1 MFQLHMNRYRELSR
15 IGPEVN
21 STISSW
27 YRRNFI
33 KDGKKDKEIRFPMCS
48 KNTIFTTLY

>member
-1 MFQLHMNRYRELSR
+1 MFQLQMDRYRELPR

-33 KDGKKDKEIRFPMCS
+33 KDDKKNKEIRFPMCE
-48 KNTIFTTLY
+48 KNTICTTLY